1 MEDEL
6 QVHHSFVVLD
16 GHMLDLSIS
25 MKSEDFEK
33 LDSATKIYKA
43 KDEAREHLT
52 EYILQKEQL
61 PNHQRCIFG
70 VVDKMYHYIG
80 APGTREDGIKR
91 NKELR
96 KIYPQHPCFQDVK
109 NGITRGQEILL
120 RKK

>member
-1 MEDEL
+1 MLYTLADKFLDRTELDEIKEVMRMTRL
-6 QVHHSFVVLD
+6 GQ
-16 GHMLDLSIS
+16 ML
-25 MKSEDFEK
+25 M
-33 LDSATKIYKA
+33 DSVTAKCKI
-43 KDEAREHLT
+43 KDEAREHIA

-70 VVDKMYHYIG
+70 VVDKAYNYIG

-120 RKK
+120 RK